1 MSDSEQQET
10 FDFLVNWWGA
20 GEDEAM
26 RLMRDDDLWL
36 LGPDLRLGLP
46 DEEALEEWH
55 KACQALGDL
64 AEVAEHMGLGVQVC
78 IMDAQHRAQVALE
91 RTQERVRQAQE

>member
-1 MSDSEQQET
+1 MTDNEQQEI
-10 FDFLVNWWGA
+10 FDFLVNRFGA
-20 GEDEAM
+20 DEDEAK

-46 DEEALEEWH
+46 DEEALEEWR
-55 KACQALGDL
+55 KACHALGDMV
-64 AEVAEHMGLGVQVC
+64 EMAEHIGLGAQVC

-91 RTQERVRQAQE
+91 WTQERVRQAQE